1 MLMQVGYLVSLYLK
15 LIPIAFGGFAG
26 LAPGLRHLTKGL
38 DRAHSLTLDGTPTSV
53 TFLDT
58 LADE

>member
-1 MLMQVGYLVSLYLK
+1 MLMQVGQLFSSYPK
-15 LIPIAFGGFAG
+15 LIPTAFGAFAG
-26 LAPGLRHLTKGL
+26 LAPGLSHLTKGL

-58 LADE
+58 IADE